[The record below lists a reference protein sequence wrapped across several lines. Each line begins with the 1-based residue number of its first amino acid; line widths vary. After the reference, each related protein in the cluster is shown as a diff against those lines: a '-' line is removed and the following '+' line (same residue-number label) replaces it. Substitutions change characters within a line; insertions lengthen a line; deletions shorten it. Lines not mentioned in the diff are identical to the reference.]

1 MGRVT
6 ITDYSNGVD
15 IAKIVGGVEVAIP
28 VMIKSGQGALKAG
41 TLIGGDAGN
50 SILKGTATKAIKV
63 NDATTEGV
71 LLFDVDATSMDKEG
85 TMVIAGILDLTK
97 VTTGNGAAP
106 AAAVVLKDIQF
117 VK

>member
-6 ITDYSNGVD
+6 ETAYSNTID
-15 IAKIVGGVEVAIP
+15 IAKYVGGIEVAVP
-28 VMIKSGQGALKAG
+28 VMVKSGQGILKAG

-50 SILKGTATKAIKV
+50 SILKGTATTVIKV

-71 LLFDVDATSMDKEG
+71 LLYDVDATSMAKEG
-85 TMVIAGILDLTK
+85 TMVIKGVLDLTK
-97 VTTGNGAAP
+97 VTTGNGTAP
-106 AAAVVLKDIQF
+106 AGTVVLKDIQF

>member
-1 MGRVT
+1 MGRVVS
-6 ITDYSNGVD
+6 TDYSNTID
-15 IAKIVGGVEVAIP
+15 IAKYVGGVEVAVP
-28 VMIKSGQGALKAG
+28 VMIKAGQGVLKAG

-50 SILKGTATKAIKV
+50 SILKGTATKVIKV

-71 LLFDVDATSMDKEG
+71 LLFDVDATETREG
-85 TMVIAGILDLTK
+85 TMVIKGVLDSTK

-106 AAAVVLKDIQF
+106 AATVVLKDVQF